1 MSHTLWQERCSL
13 ALSLQSRVQ
22 RDDFGGF
29 VEPSMKMLLAAGMAR
44 IAHKDGLSNVV
55 VASTDAKVARWLQP
69 SWQVTLD
76 ATGAPTLLHNP
87 QSVSAGGPRPAAEVT
102 ITYDEGEFDSGGA
115 APSVDPVL
123 ERARSHG
130 ATATS
135 TSSVV
140 PGPYQRGT
148 REVVSSV
155 TIDEATVKACEA
167 TGLATSDV
175 SQDRECSASYVVPLE
190 LTEDGAWLGVAVVLG
205 ASGSGKTLALMAAT
219 GSSRLPVQTQWSENE
234 SVASVIAGL
243 VGALT
248 VLAALDALQLIG
260 LGPSASS
267 RSHATL
273 SAGERCLADIAHAV
287 ASTWGGDAA
296 GDVIA
301 IDEFTSVLDRSA
313 AAVACVGLPRL
324 MQQLGVGSRR
334 LVVATV
340 HEDVVPWLKPQ
351 LLVLTS
357 HRKVHCLEWTDA
369 APPPPPPAW
378 SDGGAN
384 PFARP
389 QLRLRLRTARD
400 YRYAKELWRKIFE
413 EHHYMNGDLHTAAVV
428 DVLRLEETNEPVGFI
443 STISH
448 WGKVDTKDKAA
459 HEQSRVRR
467 EHRVVVLP
475 SFQGLG
481 LGPALSNES
490 AALWTATTH
499 DDEVKTERP
508 HWRYTSTTSH
518 PRFGSYRNANKEW
531 APTSGN
537 GKDGRYCH
545 EYVGL
550 PATGAK
556 RRIPIPEFT
565 PSSKRP
571 RPTSS
576 QPTMKQ
582 AFSRSSTQGLG
593 ASTSNTGSRADDA
606 ICVG

>member
-1 MSHTLWQERCSL
+1 
-13 ALSLQSRVQ
+13 
-22 RDDFGGF
+22 
-29 VEPSMKMLLAAGMAR
+29 MKMLLAAGMAR
-44 IAHKDGLSNVV
+44 IAHKDELSNVV
-55 VASTDAKVARWLQP
+55 VASTDAEVARWLQP
-69 SWQVTLD
+69 CWQLTLD

-87 QSVSAGGPRPAAEVT
+87 QSAPAVGPRPAAEVT
-102 ITYDEGEFDSGGA
+102 ISYDDGEFDSGGA

-123 ERARSHG
+123 KLARSHG
-130 ATATS
+130 ATATA

-155 TIDEATVKACEA
+155 RIDDATVKACEV
-167 TGLATSDV
+167 TGLGTSDV
-175 SQDRECSASYVVPLE
+175 SQDRECSTSYVVPLE
-190 LTEDGAWLGVAVVLG
+190 LTDGAWQGVAVVLG

-219 GSSRLPVQTQWSENE
+219 GSSRRFVQTQWSEDE
-234 SVASVIAGL
+234 RVASVIAGL
-243 VGALT
+243 MGAAALT
-248 VLAALDALQLIG
+248 VPAARDALQLIG

-267 RSHATL
+267 RPHAAL

-287 ASTWGGDAA
+287 ASARGGDAA
-296 GDVIA
+296 GDEHVIA
-301 IDEFTSVLDRSA
+301 IDEFTSVLDRRA

-340 HEDVVPWLKPQ
+340 HSDVVPWLKPQ

-389 QLRLRLRTARD
+389 QLRLKLRTARD
-400 YRYAKELWRKIFE
+400 YRYAKDLWTKTFA
-413 EHHYMNGDLHTAAVV
+413 EHHYMDGDLHRAAVV

-443 STISH
+443 ATVSH
-448 WGKVDTKDKAA
+448 YGQVDTKDKAA
-459 HEQSRVRR
+459 HEKSKVRR

-475 SFQGLG
+475 AFQGLG

-499 DDEVKTERP
+499 GDEVKTERP

-518 PRFGSYRNANKEW
+518 PRFGSYRNASNDW
-531 APTSGN
+531 APTTGN

-556 RRIPIPEFT
+556 RRNPIAEFT
-565 PSSKRP
+565 PRSGKLP
-571 RPTSS
+571 RPTGS
-576 QPTMKQ
+576 QLTMMQ
-582 AFSRSSTQGLG
+582 AFSRSSTQV
-593 ASTSNTGSRADDA
+593 SKFVVS
-606 ICVG
+606 IVM

>member
-1 MSHTLWQERCSL
+1 
-13 ALSLQSRVQ
+13 
-22 RDDFGGF
+22 
-29 VEPSMKMLLAAGMAR
+29 MKMLLAAGMAR

-55 VASTDAKVARWLQP
+55 ITSTDAEVARWLQP
-69 SWQVTLD
+69 GWQVTLD
-76 ATGAPTLLHNP
+76 AAGAPMLLHNP
-87 QSVSAGGPRPAAEVT
+87 QSVPAGGPRPAAEVT
-102 ITYDEGEFDSGGA
+102 ITYGEDEFDSGGA
-115 APSVDPVL
+115 APAIDPVL

-135 TSSVV
+135 TSAVV

-155 TIDEATVKACEA
+155 TIDEATVKACEV

-175 SQDRECSASYVVPLE
+175 SQDRACSTSYVVPLE
-190 LTEDGAWLGVAVVLG
+190 LADGAWLGVAVVLG

-219 GSSRLPVQTQWSENE
+219 GSSRRPVQTQWSEDE

-243 VGALT
+243 GALT
-248 VLAALDALQLIG
+248 VPAALDALQLIG

-267 RSHATL
+267 RSHAAL

-287 ASTWGGDAA
+287 ASTRAGDAV

-313 AAVACVGLPRL
+313 AAVACLGLPRL

-389 QLRLRLRTARD
+389 QLRFKLRTARD
-400 YRYAKELWRKIFE
+400 YRYATDLWRKRFA
-413 EHHYMNGDLHTAAVV
+413 EHHYMDGNLHTAAVV

-443 STISH
+443 ATISQ

-518 PRFGSYRNANKEW
+518 PRFGSYRDANDEW

-537 GKDGRYCH
+537 GKDDRYCH

-556 RRIPIPEFT
+556 RRIPIAEFA

-576 QPTMKQ
+576 QPTMMQ
-582 AFSRSSTQGLG
+582 AFSRSSTQGLS
-593 ASTSNTGSRADDA
+593 ASTAGTGSRADDA

>member
-1 MSHTLWQERCSL
+1 MGHTPWQERCSL
-13 ALSLQSRVQ
+13 ALSLQSRAQ

-29 VEPSMKMLLAAGMAR
+29 VEPSMKMLLAAGMSR

-55 VASTDAKVARWLQP
+55 VASTDAQVARWLQP

-87 QSVSAGGPRPAAEVT
+87 QSVPAGGPRPAAEVI
-102 ITYDEGEFDSGGA
+102 ITYDADEFDSGGA

-135 TSSVV
+135 TSSIV

-155 TIDEATVKACEA
+155 IIDAATVKACEV

-175 SQDRECSASYVVPLE
+175 SQDRECSTSYVVPLE
-190 LTEDGAWLGVAVVLG
+190 LTDGAWLGVAVVLG

-219 GSSRLPVQTQWSENE
+219 GSSRRPVQAQWSEDE

-243 VGALT
+243 GALT
-248 VLAALDALQLIG
+248 VPAALDALQLIG

-267 RSHATL
+267 RSHAAL

-287 ASTWGGDAA
+287 ASTRGGDAA

-324 MQQLGVGSRR
+324 MQQLGVKSR

-357 HRKVHCLEWTDA
+357 HRKVHCLDWTDA
-369 APPPPPPAW
+369 APPHPPPAW
-378 SDGGAN
+378 SDSGAD

-389 QLRLRLRTARD
+389 QLRLKLRTARN
-400 YRYAKELWRKIFE
+400 YHYAKDLWRKIFE
-413 EHHYMNGDLHTAAVV
+413 EHHYMDGDLHTTAVV

-443 STISH
+443 ATISK

-459 HEQSRVRR
+459 HEQSRMRR

-475 SFQGLG
+475 SCQGLG

-508 HWRYTSTTSH
+508 HWRYMSTTSH
-518 PRFGSYRNANKEW
+518 PRFGSYRNANNEW

-537 GKDGRYCH
+537 GKDGRYSH

-550 PATGAK
+550 PAIGV
-556 RRIPIPEFT
+556 RRLA

-576 QPTMKQ
+576 QPTMMQ
-582 AFSRSSTQGLG
+582 AFSRSSTLQGLG
-593 ASTSNTGSRADDA
+593 ASTSGTGSRADDA